1 MENELE
7 IIGTVESLTGKKGKL
22 QFNDANLKREGKR
35 IICNII
41 DSKGKV
47 AVERCIIS
55 MSLSKQLRDQDISLG
70 NLLTLNVATNK
81 EGLHY
86 IIQEAGNW
94 VDVDVAGL
102 TAEAVAT
109 EDVNIESLL
118 AYSL

>member
-7 IIGTVESLTGKKGKL
+7 IIGTVETLTGKKGKL

-47 AVERCIIS
+47 AVERCVIS
-55 MSLSKQLRDQDISLG
+55 MTLSKQLRDKEISLG
-70 NLLTLNVATNK
+70 NLLTLNVAKNA
-81 EGLHY
+81 EGIHY

-109 EDVNIESLL
+109 HEVDIEELL
-118 AYSL
+118 AYSI